1 MLLMYCLLHIDMIL
15 PAHATFYIIVLKS
28 TYRFINNM
36 IYFSLS
42 FSFYCIN
49 NHIISLKQPHLFI
62 CSALRCCLALAY
74 FFWQYPPG
82 VACKSVAYKKAY
94 SLLKTKTYLNLY
106 FYTHISW
113 QPWRLK

>member
-62 CSALRCCLALAY
+62 CSALRCCLALGY

-82 VACKSVAYKKAY
+82 VACKSAAHKKAY
-94 SLLKTKTYLNLY
+94 SLLKTKT
-106 FYTHISW
+106 HISIFIFI
-113 QPWRLK
+113 PIYRGNRGT

>member
-1 MLLMYCLLHIDMIL
+1 MLLMYYLLHIDMIL
-15 PAHATFYIIVLKS
+15 PAHAIFYIIVFKS

-42 FSFYCIN
+42 FSFYCIK

-74 FFWQYPPG
+74 FFCQYPPG
-82 VACKSVAYKKAY
+82 VACKSAAHKKAY
-94 SLLKTKTYLNLY
+94 SLLKTKTY
-106 FYTHISW
+106 ISIFIFI
-113 QPWRLK
+113 PIYRGNRGA

>member
-1 MLLMYCLLHIDMIL
+1 MLLMYYLLHIDMIL
-15 PAHATFYIIVLKS
+15 PAHAIFYIIVFKS

-62 CSALRCCLALAY
+62 CSALSCCLALAY
-74 FFWQYPPG
+74 FFCQFPPG
-82 VACKSVAYKKAY
+82 VACKSAAHKKAY
-94 SLLKTKTYLNLY
+94 SLLKTKTYVSIFIFIPIYRGN
-106 FYTHISW
+106 
-113 QPWRLK
+113 RGA